1 MADVSRRAHRSGAAP
16 HDAAPQHRKDS
27 AMKCPRCETA
37 TLDEREREG
46 IVIDVCTNCR
56 GLWLDRGELE
66 KLIARATRDYE
77 EVAPQREAPPPDYSR
92 PPQHHQP
99 RYDDYRRHPKRKK
112 QWFEAFGDIFD

>member
-1 MADVSRRAHRSGAAP
+1 
-16 HDAAPQHRKDS
+16 
-27 AMKCPRCETA
+27 MKCPRCETS

-46 IVIDVCTNCR
+46 IVIDACANCR

-77 EVAPQREAPPPDYSR
+77 EIAPAREAPIAYSPTAYAPPRSPPPPAQYDSR
-92 PPQHHQP
+92 PVHH
-99 RYDDYRRHPKRKK
+99 RHDDDYYRRHPKRKK